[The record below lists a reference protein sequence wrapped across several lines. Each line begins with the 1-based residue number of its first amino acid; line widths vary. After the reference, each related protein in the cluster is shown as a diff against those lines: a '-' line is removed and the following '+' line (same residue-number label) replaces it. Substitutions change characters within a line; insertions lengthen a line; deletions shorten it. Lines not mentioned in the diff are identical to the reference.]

1 MKKVLVVLLVIGL
14 LAGAIGAAAGVQE
27 EASSKSFSEWN
38 GDAPFDESGAAPC
51 GGGDGSGGGAP
62 G

>member
-14 LAGAIGAAAGVQE
+14 LAGAIGVVAGTQSDTVLE
-27 EASSKSFSEWN
+27 DLPVWS
-38 GDAPFDESGAAPC
+38 GDTSPDPGVAPC
-51 GGGDGSGGGAP
+51 GGGNGGGGAP